1 MCCVR
6 IYIKNQLFLKEV
18 NSLSQRSILTVNN
31 FYLSKVIRLGEKTC
45 DGELSNTTPKYQN
58 ASTHS
63 RRIINNKK
71 TYKPR
76 VKLQEKNPLK
86 ERTKSNHVNL

>member
-1 MCCVR
+1 MCYVR
-6 IYIKNQLFLKEV
+6 IYIKNELFLKEV
-18 NSLSQRSILTVNN
+18 NSLSQRSILIVNN

-45 DGELSNTTPKYQN
+45 DGELSNKTPKYQN
-58 ASTHS
+58 ASTQR
-63 RRIINNKK
+63 RRIINTK